1 MDYSKKKVDFEDDH
15 EPSNEVVMQ
24 IEIRVLDR
32 ITIIIELVFEGIDLK
47 VKKEDEKIYV
57 VYSTKLDVEKMVV
70 RITTTN

>member
-1 MDYSKKKVDFEDDH
+1 MDFEDDH

>member
-1 MDYSKKKVDFEDDH
+1 
-15 EPSNEVVMQ
+15 MQ